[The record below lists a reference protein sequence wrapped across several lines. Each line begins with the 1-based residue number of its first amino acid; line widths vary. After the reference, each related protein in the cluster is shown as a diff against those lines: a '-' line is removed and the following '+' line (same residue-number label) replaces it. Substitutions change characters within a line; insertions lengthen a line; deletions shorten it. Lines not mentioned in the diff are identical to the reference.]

1 MNAIN
6 QDSKETLTSKL
17 KKTIPQRL
25 IEFWIITRKALSNSL
40 RTQPSE
46 LSTLYRR
53 HTISVL
59 LMAALICGLAGCGL
73 FQKSWWQTQFTNP
86 AQQTNPIV
94 ADLVTNINSSQSSIH
109 VAAFEFNLD
118 SIAEALIAA
127 KKRGVDVKWV
137 TDDEY
142 GLAEDKDP
150 GHGQFAQLKRA
161 GIPVKADNRP
171 DLMHNKFI
179 IFDNQ
184 IVWTGSTNLTL
195 NGTQRNNNNAILL
208 NSPELAVIFEREFAE
223 MWAGQFGPSS
233 PSTVDLQ
240 QVTVNGT
247 PVQVLFAPE
256 DKVSS
261 KLLPLINNA
270 KSSIRFMAF
279 SFTHEQLG
287 AAMLSR
293 AKAGVDVQGIFE
305 TNGSETQ
312 YSELPKFYCAG
323 MPVRQDSNPSAFHH
337 KVIVIDNNTVITGSY
352 NFSNNADRRNDENV
366 VILNNGEI
374 AKEYLS
380 EFNTRW
386 AESRQPAKTRMKC
399 R

>member
-1 MNAIN
+1 MNSIK
-6 QDSKETLTSKL
+6 QSSSKNSKL
-17 KKTIPQRL
+17 KFKKSIPQR
-25 IEFWIITRKALSNSL
+25 IIDFGKITLKAFPNF
-40 RTQPSE
+40 
-46 LSTLYRR
+46 LSTQYRR
-53 HTISVL
+53 TISAL
-59 LMAALICGLAGCGL
+59 LMASLICGLAGCGL
-73 FQKSWWQTQFTNP
+73 FQKSWWQIQFTNP
-86 AQQTNPIV
+86 TPPNNTIV
-94 ADLVTNINSSQSSIH
+94 AELVTNINSSKSSIH
-109 VAAFEFNLD
+109 IAAFEFNLD

-127 KKRGVDVKWV
+127 KKRGVDIKWV

-161 GIPVKADNRP
+161 GIPVKADDRP

-179 IFDNQ
+179 IFDNRV
-184 IVWTGSTNLTL
+184 VWTGSTNLTI
-195 NGTQRNNNNAILL
+195 NGTQRNNNNAIFL
-208 NSPELAVIFEREFAE
+208 NSPELAVIFEQEFAE

-247 PVQVLFAPE
+247 SVQVLFAPE

-287 AAMLSR
+287 AAMLNR

-305 TNGSETQ
+305 KNGSETE

-386 AESRQPAKTRMKC
+386 AESRQPAQSRMKC

>member
-1 MNAIN
+1 MKFIN
-6 QDSKETLTSKL
+6 SACGKYLNT
-17 KKTIPQRL
+17 QRL
-25 IEFWIITRKALSNSL
+25 KITLIKFIQLLSSLCHRYVIIVLLIVGLMAGISSCGLL
-40 RTQPSE
+40 QPS
-46 LSTLYRR
+46 
-53 HTISVL
+53 
-59 LMAALICGLAGCGL
+59 
-73 FQKSWWQTQFTNP
+73 WWRTEFTNP
-86 AQQTNPIV
+86 NQQSNTIV
-94 ADLVTNINSSQSSIH
+94 SELVANINSSTSSIH
-109 VAAFEFNLD
+109 IAAFEFNLD
-118 SIAEALIAA
+118 AIAEALITA
-127 KKRGVDVKWV
+127 KNRGVDVKWI

-142 GLAEDKDP
+142 GLGEDKDP

-161 GIPVKADNRP
+161 KIPVKADNRP

-184 IVWTGSTNLTL
+184 TVWTGSTNLTI
-195 NGTQRNNNNAILL
+195 NGTQKNNNNAIWL
-208 NSPELAVIFEREFAE
+208 NSSEIAAIYEREFAE

-233 PSTVDLQ
+233 PSTVELQ
-240 QVTVNGT
+240 QATVNGT

-256 DKVSS
+256 DKVSN

-287 AAMLSR
+287 AAMLNR

-312 YSELPKFYCAG
+312 YSELPKFFCAG
-323 MPVRQDSNPSAFHH
+323 MSVRQDSNPSAFHH
-337 KVIVIDNNTVITGSY
+337 KVIVIDNNMVITGSY

-366 VILNNGEI
+366 VILNSSDI

-386 AESRQPAKTRMKC
+386 AESRQPTKAKMKC